1 VKTDPTL
8 PRRGGRQSLGGRLDP
23 RSTPTIDGDRVY
35 ALGVT
40 GDLVCL
46 EAATGRLLWK
56 RHLVDDLDGS
66 LHYHG
71 YTESPLVDGERVIVS
86 PGGRDS
92 TLAALDKSTGRDV
105 WRCRVPGD
113 RAHYASAIIGEVGG
127 RRMVIQFLERGLAGV
142 DARDGRLLWRVER
155 PAGATYSIATPL
167 FHDGLVFASETHGG
181 GVLVR
186 LAVEDDGVSAVPMYS
201 TQRMRNQ
208 HGGMVLVDGSLYGC
222 NNDILTCLD
231 FRTGEVAW
239 TARSVGKGSLI
250 YADGHLYV
258 RGERGGMALVEATPA
273 AYAEKG
279 RFRPPRSGAGHAW
292 SHPVIAGGRLYLRDQ
307 ELLLCYDLRS
317 TR

>member
-1 VKTDPTL
+1 
-8 PRRGGRQSLGGRLDP
+8 
-23 RSTPTIDGDRVY
+23 
-35 ALGVT
+35 
-40 GDLVCL
+40 
-46 EAATGRLLWK
+46 
-56 RHLVDDLDGS
+56 
-66 LHYHG
+66 
-71 YTESPLVDGERVIVS
+71 
-86 PGGRDS
+86 
-92 TLAALDKSTGRDV
+92 
-105 WRCRVPGD
+105 
-113 RAHYASAIIGEVGG
+113 
-127 RRMVIQFLERGLAGV
+127 V

-167 FHDGLVFASETHGG
+167 FHDGLGFASETSGG

-186 LAVEDDGVSAVPMYS
+186 LSAEDDGISAEPVYA

-273 AYAEKG
+273 GYVEKG
-279 RFRPPRSGAGHAW
+279 RFRPPRSGTGHAW

-307 ELLLCYDLRS
+307 EFLLCYDLRS